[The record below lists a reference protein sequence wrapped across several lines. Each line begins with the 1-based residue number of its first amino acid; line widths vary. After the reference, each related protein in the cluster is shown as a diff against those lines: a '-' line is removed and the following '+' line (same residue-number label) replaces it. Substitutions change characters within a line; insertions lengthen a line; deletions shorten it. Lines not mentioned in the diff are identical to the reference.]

1 MNYRKKTKK
10 HTDMWRLNNI
20 LLNNKWFSNEIK
32 EEIKR
37 YFETN
42 ENENTNFMRHR
53 QNSSKREIH
62 GYTGLPQEIGKIS
75 KKQSNLK
82 PKGTTK

>member
-42 ENENTNFMRHR
+42 ENENT
-53 QNSSKREIH
+53 
-62 GYTGLPQEIGKIS
+62 
-75 KKQSNLK
+75 
-82 PKGTTK
+82 TTQTL